1 MFPRS
6 VLRLHY
12 PCILARKES
21 ALSQE
26 RLYLFGRLFGIVCPN
41 VFSDLGYLADRFFLC
56 VSFFYSVNLNH
67 NEGCLCAHLLPQSFS
82 ECRRCVMSD
91 PPPITSIWVQELQQR
106 GAGWQSWPGTPRQLQ
121 GKHGFRVLLH
131 FCSISLVLSSEPIE
145 LTVCW
150 PSVVYWCIFLV
161 NFCYCFIAFFFNMY
175 SYFTLPLNLFHFE
188 CVFVYKTHLSVVSR
202 GYLGILSHDI
212 NDISS

>member
-1 MFPRS
+1 MCTSSTTKLFRM
-6 VLRLHY
+6 
-12 PCILARKES
+12 S
-21 ALSQE
+21 ALCDVRS
-26 RLYLFGRLFGIVCPN
+26 P
-41 VFSDLGYLADRFFLC
+41 
-56 VSFFYSVNLNH
+56 
-67 NEGCLCAHLLPQSFS
+67 P
-82 ECRRCVMSD
+82 

-106 GAGWQSWPGTPRQLQ
+106 GAGWQSWPGTPRQLR